1 MPADAPPPFDTQRV
15 AMELEASDFTQRQA
29 GGLVR
34 ALVAATRHLATKA
47 DLIALKA
54 ELTAATDRSMDRQTI
69 SLIKW
74 MVGLAVGFAALG
86 LGMVGATITVL
97 RWLAADGQ

>member
-1 MPADAPPPFDTQRV
+1 
-15 AMELEASDFTQRQA
+15 MEIEASDFTQRQA

-69 SLIKW
+69 SLIK
-74 MVGLAVGFAALG
+74 
-86 LGMVGATITVL
+86 
-97 RWLAADGQ
+97 

>member
-1 MPADAPPPFDTQRV
+1 MPTHMPPPFDTQRV
-15 AMELEASDFTQRQA
+15 ATELQASDFTNRQA
-29 GGLVR
+29 GGLVQ
-34 ALVAATRHLATKA
+34 AMIAATQHLATKA
-47 DLIALKA
+47 DLIATKA
-54 ELTAATDRSMDRQTI
+54 ELTAAMDRAMDRQTI

-97 RWLAADGQ
+97 RWLGDSVP

>member
-54 ELTAATDRSMDRQTI
+54 ELTAAMDRQTI

>member
-1 MPADAPPPFDTQRV
+1 MPTDMPPPFDTQRV
-15 AMELEASDFTQRQA
+15 AAELQASDFTHRQA
-29 GGLVR
+29 GGLVQ
-34 ALVAATRHLATKA
+34 AMVAATQHLATKA

-54 ELTAATDRSMDRQTI
+54 ELTAAMDRQTI

-74 MVGLAVGFAALG
+74 MIGLAVGFVALG

-97 RWLAADGQ
+97 RWLGAGVQ

>member
-1 MPADAPPPFDTQRV
+1 MPTDMPPPFDTQRV
-15 AMELEASDFTQRQA
+15 AAALQASDFTHRQA
-29 GGLVR
+29 GGLVQ
-34 ALVAATRHLATKA
+34 AMVAAPQHLATKA

-54 ELTAATDRSMDRQTI
+54 ELTVAMDRQTI

-86 LGMVGATITVL
+86 LGMVGATIAVL
-97 RWLAADGQ
+97 RWLGAGVP